1 MPESTSSSKFLTQLE
16 NFGINTESVH
26 RNLSVEQLIEISTQ
40 KNEGVLTSSGSLAVK
55 TGKYTGRSPQ
65 DRYIIYDDE
74 THETIDWGNV
84 NRQFPSEKF
93 NQLLD
98 KSHSS
103 NTGLDMRYIEN
114 TTKLEEEEFLINK
127 HFHNYEIL
135 CKLTS
140 DKINEKEKLDII
152 KKEDIIKNNLAPNI
166 FSGGL
171 LDDFNFDF

>member
-1 MPESTSSSKFLTQLE
+1 M
-16 NFGINTESVH
+16 IN
-26 RNLSVEQLIEISTQ
+26 
-40 KNEGVLTSSGSLAVK
+40 
-55 TGKYTGRSPQ
+55 
-65 DRYIIYDDE
+65 E
-74 THETIDWGNV
+74 TKITNSI
-84 NRQFPSEKF
+84 F